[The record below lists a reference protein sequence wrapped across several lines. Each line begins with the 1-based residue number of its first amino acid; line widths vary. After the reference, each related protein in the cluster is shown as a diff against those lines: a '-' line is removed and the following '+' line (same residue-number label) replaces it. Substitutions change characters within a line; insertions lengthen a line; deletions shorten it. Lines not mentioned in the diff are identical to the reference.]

1 MGDIG
6 AQRPM
11 WLVYSGEDAKAE
23 IPYVSGIR
31 GFGCYSTKG
40 GVDAKAIT
48 VQSIETQHNEIPFY
62 SLLLLSQMERA
73 QSWRGSC
80 QSNK

>member
-6 AQRPM
+6 AHCPM
-11 WLVYSGEDAKAE
+11 WLVYFGEDAKAE

-31 GFGCYSTKG
+31 GFDAKG

-48 VQSIETQHNEIPFY
+48 VQSIEIQHNEIPF
-62 SLLLLSQMERA
+62 
-73 QSWRGSC
+73 
-80 QSNK
+80 

>member
-6 AQRPM
+6 AHCPM

-48 VQSIETQHNEIPFY
+48 MQSIEIQHNEIPF
-62 SLLLLSQMERA
+62 
-73 QSWRGSC
+73 
-80 QSNK
+80 